1 MSTPESFVGGSYSV
15 TCPVRASTLINL
27 PAHGFPPVLATRF
40 RSFYYADIYS
50 APVIRE
56 LSTDVLIIGGGIAA
70 AFAAYK
76 ARLAG
81 AQVLLVDRAF
91 FGRSGCSALAS
102 GVFPAY
108 MPGDKEEAW
117 IDGLGAGPLV
127 NQRLLVKSLPVMYE
141 HLMTMDRWGVKWL
154 KENDRI
160 QRMGAPGRS
169 FKNGAWMT
177 EGGPQM
183 MMAVRTGVL
192 ASGVQTQNRIA
203 ITELLTSDGKL
214 PTEGRVIGA
223 IGFHVRDGE
232 IYSIRAKSTVVC
244 TGPYKFPY
252 PWPGSTLGFMPI
264 DLSGDGIAMMLRA
277 GAQLSRL
284 ELGGINLNPDQL
296 LCAPGLESLMPSGA
310 TFIDKS
316 GRRFL
321 EDYDPKR
328 MEMTSRALL
337 YFAIAHQ
344 KERGN
349 VPAMDLRNISS
360 DRLELLR
367 KVIPIVTTSFERL
380 GVNIE
385 TDPVSYTYQVAATSG
400 IFGAGA
406 RITEQGETTVPGLF
420 AAGGCSDLAYLPGGH
435 LSFCS
440 VTGDWAGQAAASFA
454 SRSGQSPI
462 VEQQVQ
468 AAVEAIEAPL
478 KRRNGLAYE
487 TVHRR
492 LGELLMEKVGLVL
505 HRDRLAVAIDKLL
518 EIRENEVPQLLAQD
532 HHELSK
538 VWGLQQYCHV
548 LEATLRAYMYRTESR
563 VAFIREDFPRIDN
576 VNWVKMVVIHLQN
589 NRLKLWDEPLPES
602 FHVVPVRP
610 TQHLHLVF
618 RKQEGSHAAS

>member
-1 MSTPESFVGGSYSV
+1 M
-15 TCPVRASTLINL
+15 A
-27 PAHGFPPVLATRF
+27 
-40 RSFYYADIYS
+40 
-50 APVIRE
+50 RE
-56 LSTDVLIIGGGIAA
+56 LDTDVLIIGGGIAA

-76 ARLAG
+76 ARLSG
-81 AQVLLVDRAF
+81 ARVLLVDRSY

-102 GVFPAY
+102 GVFPSY
-108 MPGDKEEAW
+108 MPDDKEEDW
-117 IDGLGAGPLV
+117 INGLGAGPLV
-127 NQRLLVKSLPVMYE
+127 NQRLLVKSLPTMYE
-141 HLMTMDRWGVKWL
+141 HLTTMDRWGVKWL

-160 QRMGAPGRS
+160 VRMGAPGRS

-183 MMAVRTGVL
+183 MMAVRAGVL
-192 ASGVQTQNRIA
+192 AGGTETLNRIA
-203 ITELLTSDGKL
+203 ITDLLTSDGKL
-214 PTEGRVIGA
+214 PTEERVIGA

-232 IYSIRAKSTVVC
+232 IYSIRAKATVVC

-252 PWPGSTLGFMPI
+252 PWPGSKLGFMPI

-284 ELGGINLNPDQL
+284 ELGGINLNPDHL

-310 TFIDKS
+310 TFIERS

-344 KERGN
+344 KELGN
-349 VPAMDLRNISS
+349 VPAMDLRNITSE
-360 DRLELLR
+360 RLELLKR
-367 KVIPIVTTSFERL
+367 VIPIVMTGFERL
-380 GVNIE
+380 GINVAAE
-385 TDPVSYTYQVAATSG
+385 AVPYTYQVAATSG

-406 RITEQGETTVPGLF
+406 RISERGETTVPGLY

-454 SRSGQSPI
+454 SESDTKPLQAK
-462 VEQQVQ
+462 QVQ
-468 AAVEAIEAPL
+468 KAVEAINAPL
-478 KRRNGLAYE
+478 NRTGGVAYS

-505 HRDRLAVAIDKLL
+505 HGSRLNDAINSLL
-518 EIRENEVPQLLAQD
+518 EIRERDVPRLMARD
-532 HHELSK
+532 HHELAK
-538 VWGLQQYCHV
+538 VWGLQQYSQV
-548 LEATLRAYMYRTESR
+548 LEATLRAYLYRTESR
-563 VAFIREDFPRIDN
+563 VAFIREDFPVIDN
-576 VNWVKMVVIHLQN
+576 VNWVKMVVIQLQN
-589 NRLKLWDEPLPES
+589 NNLKLWDEPLPEI
-602 FHVVPVRP
+602 FHLVPVRP

-618 RKQEGSHAAS
+618 RKQEGVHAAN

>member
-1 MSTPESFVGGSYSV
+1 M
-15 TCPVRASTLINL
+15 A
-27 PAHGFPPVLATRF
+27 
-40 RSFYYADIYS
+40 
-50 APVIRE
+50 RE
-56 LSTDVLIIGGGIAA
+56 LDTDVLIIGGGIAA

-76 ARLAG
+76 ARLSG
-81 AQVLLVDRAF
+81 ARVLLVDRSY

-102 GVFPAY
+102 GVFPSY
-108 MPGDKEEAW
+108 MPGDKEEDW
-117 IDGLGAGPLV
+117 INGLGAGPLV
-127 NQRLLVKSLPVMYE
+127 NQRLLVKSLPTMYE
-141 HLMTMDRWGVKWL
+141 HLTTMDRWGVKWL

-160 QRMGAPGRS
+160 MRMGAPGRS

-177 EGGPQM
+177 QGGPQM
-183 MMAVRTGVL
+183 MMAVRAGVL
-192 ASGVQTQNRIA
+192 ASGAETLNRVA
-203 ITELLTSDGKL
+203 ITDLLTSDGKL
-214 PTEGRVIGA
+214 PTEERVIGA

-232 IYSIRAKSTVVC
+232 IYSIHAKATVVC

-252 PWPGSTLGFMPI
+252 PWPGSKLGFMPI

-310 TFIDKS
+310 TFIEKS

-344 KERGN
+344 KELGN
-349 VPAMDLRNISS
+349 VPAMDLRNITSE
-360 DRLELLR
+360 RLDLLKR
-367 KVIPIVTTSFERL
+367 VIPIVMTGFERL
-380 GVNIE
+380 GINVAAE
-385 TDPVSYTYQVAATSG
+385 SVPYTYQVAATSG

-406 RITEQGETTVPGLF
+406 RITERGETTIPGLY

-454 SRSGQSPI
+454 SESDAKPLQAR
-462 VEQQVQ
+462 QVQ
-468 AAVEAIEAPL
+468 EAVKAINAPL
-478 KRRNGLAYE
+478 KRIRGLAYA

-492 LGELLMEKVGLVL
+492 LGKLLMDKVGLVL
-505 HRDRLAVAIDKLL
+505 HGNRLNEAIDLLL
-518 EIRENEVPQLLAQD
+518 EIRERDLPRLTARD
-532 HHELSK
+532 HHELAK
-538 VWGLQQYCHV
+538 VWGLQQYSQV
-548 LEATLRAYMYRTESR
+548 LEATLRAYLYRTESR
-563 VAFIREDFPRIDN
+563 VAFIREDFPVIDN
-576 VNWVKMVVIHLQN
+576 VNWVKMVVIQLQN
-589 NRLKLWDEPLPES
+589 NNLKLWDEPLPET

-610 TQHLHLVF
+610 TQLLHLVF
-618 RKQEGSHAAS
+618 RKKEGVHAAN

>member
-1 MSTPESFVGGSYSV
+1 M
-15 TCPVRASTLINL
+15 
-27 PAHGFPPVLATRF
+27 
-40 RSFYYADIYS
+40 
-50 APVIRE
+50 IRE

-81 AQVLLVDRAF
+81 ARVLLVDRSY

-102 GVFPAY
+102 GVFPSY
-108 MPGDKEEAW
+108 VPGDKEEDW
-117 IDGLGAGPLV
+117 INGLGAGPLV
-127 NQRLLVKSLPVMYE
+127 NQRLLVESLPVMYE
-141 HLMTMDRWGVKWL
+141 HLTTMDRWGVKWL
-154 KENDRI
+154 KENGAI

-169 FKNGAWMT
+169 FKNGAWMM

-183 MMAVRTGVL
+183 MMAVRAGAL
-192 ASGVQTQNRIA
+192 ASGVETLNRVA
-203 ITELLTSDGKL
+203 ITELLTSDGLL

-223 IGFHVRDGE
+223 IGFNVRDGQ
-232 IYSIRAKSTVVC
+232 IYSIRAKATIVC

-284 ELGGINLNPDQL
+284 ELGGINLNPDHL

-310 TFIDKS
+310 TFVDKN

-344 KERGN
+344 KEMGN
-349 VPAMDLRNISS
+349 LPAMDLRNITSE
-360 DRLELLR
+360 RLELLK
-367 KVIPIVTTSFERL
+367 KVIPIVMTSFERL
-380 GVNIE
+380 GVNIADE
-385 TDPVSYTYQVAATSG
+385 AVSYTYQVAATSG

-406 RITEQGETTVPGLF
+406 RITERGETTVPGLY

-440 VTGDWAGQAAASFA
+440 VTGDWAGQTAAAFA
-454 SRSGQSPI
+454 SRSQEEPIQS
-462 VEQQVQ
+462 QQEL
-468 AAVEAIEAPL
+468 AAAEAIEAPL
-478 KRRNGLAYE
+478 ERSDGLAYDA
-487 TVHRR
+487 VHRR

-505 HRDRLAVAIDKLL
+505 HRDRLQEAIDKVL
-518 EIRENEVPQLLAQD
+518 EIRENDIPRLKARD
-532 HHELSK
+532 HHELAK
-538 VWGLQQYCHV
+538 VWGLQQYCQV
-548 LEATLRAYMYRTESR
+548 LEATLRAYLYRTESR
-563 VAFIREDFPRIDN
+563 VAFIREDFPVIDN
-576 VNWVKMVVIHLQN
+576 VNWVKMVIVQSLGN
-589 NRLKLWDEPLPES
+589 ALKLWDEPLPES
-602 FHVVPVRP
+602 FHLVPVRP
-610 TQHLHLVF
+610 TQHLHLAF
-618 RKQEGSHAAS
+618 RKSEGSHATR